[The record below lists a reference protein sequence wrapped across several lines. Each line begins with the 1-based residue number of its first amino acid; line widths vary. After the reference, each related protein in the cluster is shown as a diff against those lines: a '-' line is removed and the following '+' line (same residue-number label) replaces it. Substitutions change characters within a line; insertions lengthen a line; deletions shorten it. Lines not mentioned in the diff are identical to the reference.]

1 MDRMTL
7 QETLLTRPG
16 ITGTK
21 RHDTTHSVA
30 LFVEEMMSKD
40 TELTISVPEAGRRY
54 FGIGRGLSFEAARR
68 GEIPTIRIGR
78 LLRVPVRAMEAMLDG
93 SGSDIAKNRS
103 AA

>member
-1 MDRMTL
+1 
-7 QETLLTRPG
+7 
-16 ITGTK
+16 
-21 RHDTTHSVA
+21 
-30 LFVEEMMSKD
+30 VEEMMSKD

-93 SGSDIAKNRS
+93 TGSDIAKNRS